1 MSESLAAEIEKDY
14 GKPGF
19 KIPYNLQSIA
29 RQYDMNPFDLLNQTY
44 EAVTGKELLLPPPIQ
59 KTLKMTPEEQEL
71 IKNFPTPLRTTRA
84 WSSTGTF
91 NKEAVPLNMGDTVLK
106 AGETYN
112 IDPGI
117 IAALIQTESSWI
129 PGQTSKSGAQ
139 GLAQFMPDTA
149 AEMGVDVNDPVSS
162 IMGAAA
168 YLRKMMDENGFDIQR
183 AIYAY
188 NAGPNGGV
196 GLTKEN
202 KEYYPKVMQAYAKY
216 SGDNTTWNDPALIR
230 PNMRNVVYKITD
242 IRTPGNMSLTSTGP
256 HLDVKKVGG
265 GRFNPRALDNY
276 VIVENH
282 RTLGRV
288 PLGDVAVT
296 DSFDNHV
303 ARNSHGIDFGLA
315 PGAEISLVNGA
326 RVISS
331 VPSPH
336 GDILTFEIPNGDR
349 YTFLHGRTQ

>member
-1 MSESLAAEIEKDY
+1 
-14 GKPGF
+14 
-19 KIPYNLQSIA
+19 
-29 RQYDMNPFDLLNQTY
+29 MNPFDLLNQTY

-139 GLAQFMPDTA
+139 GLAQFMPGTA

-162 IMGAAA
+162 IMGAAT

-256 HLDVKKVGG
+256 HLDVKKEGG

-276 VIVENH
+276 VIVENDPE
-282 RTLGRV
+282 LGRV
-288 PLGDVAVT
+288 PLGDIPVT
-296 DSFDNHV
+296 DSFDNHL
-303 ARNSHGIDFGLA
+303 ARNSHGIDFGLYS
-315 PGAEISLVNGA
+315 GAEISLVNGA
-326 RVISS
+326 RKISS
-331 VPSPH
+331 VPSPN